1 MLRGANSIPNGIISS
16 NLFILRNDAIRDHI
30 PRSTSACNYAYCTV
44 HTASLNKN
52 SRLQVFTRVS
62 KCLNTILCTSNI
74 RGYYRTPYVG
84 LTMVTKWL
92 PHAVVYSTEIHF
104 SSYIS
109 TWCLKHLWGLKN
121 RLMKPEVWGDSAKLF
136 MQLSSFCQIRVRVT
150 WFIFWP
156 TNLIPTRLHYGCRVD
171 LLGPIRCRKGM
182 DRRNVSAVRILLRAP
197 CSISEDAIL
206 IAPRS

>member
-109 TWCLKHLWGLKN
+109 TWCLKHLWGLKKPLN
-121 RLMKPEVWGDSAKLF
+121 EARGLRRFCEIVHAAFFFLSNPRPGNMVYILAYKPNSYAIALRLP
-136 MQLSSFCQIRVRVT
+136 
-150 WFIFWP
+150 
-156 TNLIPTRLHYGCRVD
+156 CRF
-171 LLGPIRCRKGM
+171 
-182 DRRNVSAVRILLRAP
+182 ARANQM
-197 CSISEDAIL
+197 
-206 IAPRS
+206 